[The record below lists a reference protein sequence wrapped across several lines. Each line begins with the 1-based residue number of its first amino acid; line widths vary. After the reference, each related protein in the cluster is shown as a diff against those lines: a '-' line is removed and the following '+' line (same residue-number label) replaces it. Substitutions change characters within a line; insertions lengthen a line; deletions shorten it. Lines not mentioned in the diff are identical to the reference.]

1 MKTVQGFVKAG
12 ALLACATLFNVGA
25 APGEAAA
32 VLEER
37 ELVTRQ
43 QCRVDEHAPLLL
55 VHGRPRH
62 SSPHPPHYHPLPPYP
77 PPVYPPYGPYYSPYP
92 AAAICRNQLRF
103 CYLNVVMPV
112 GAPCVCAAPVGGV
125 WFSGW
130 VTFY

>member
-12 ALLACATLFNVGA
+12 ALVAWATLFNVGA

-62 SSPHPPHYHPLPPYP
+62 SSPLLPTITRSHPILLPTIPRPPPTIPRTPLPPS
-77 PPVYPPYGPYYSPYP
+77 V
-92 AAAICRNQLRF
+92 ATN
-103 CYLNVVMPV
+103 
-112 GAPCVCAAPVGGV
+112 
-125 WFSGW
+125 SGS
-130 VTFY
+130 VT